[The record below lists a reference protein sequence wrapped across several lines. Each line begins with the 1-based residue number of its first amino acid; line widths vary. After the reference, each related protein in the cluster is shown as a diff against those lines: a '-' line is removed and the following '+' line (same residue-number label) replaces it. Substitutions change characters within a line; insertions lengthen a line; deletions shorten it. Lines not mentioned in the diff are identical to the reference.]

1 MKQTLLSIGHGYSAR
16 ALNRVWKA
24 IRFSWWFT
32 STMHRFPDQ
41 NDFDQR
47 IQDSELAYLEASAA
61 AQTVLAE
68 QYVGLP
74 Y

>member
-1 MKQTLLSIGHGYSAR
+1 
-16 ALNRVWKA
+16 
-24 IRFSWWFT
+24 
-32 STMHRFPDQ
+32 MHRFPDQ